1 MAPSSQARRDPV
13 KRNTDILHDSFKGDK
28 YLAIKTNSWKAWLRN
43 STYNTA
49 GGFRLVNGPPIQ
61 TFLAALEEKGCLGD
75 ITNRIFI
82 ITQIFKAKLFYG
94 LSPGKKTLT
103 TE

>member
-43 STYNTA
+43 STHNTA
-49 GGFRLVNGPPIQ
+49 GGFRLVNGPPI
-61 TFLAALEEKGCLGD
+61 
-75 ITNRIFI
+75 
-82 ITQIFKAKLFYG
+82 
-94 LSPGKKTLT
+94 
-103 TE
+103 

>member
-1 MAPSSQARRDPV
+1 MTGELVHDPWAAYLTGQHNFLQPGSSLGRRTLAPSSRARRDPV

-49 GGFRLVNGPPIQ
+49 GGFRLVNGPP
-61 TFLAALEEKGCLGD
+61 T
-75 ITNRIFI
+75 
-82 ITQIFKAKLFYG
+82 
-94 LSPGKKTLT
+94 
-103 TE
+103 